1 LREADLSRF
10 FTLEEANA
18 ALELVRPLA
27 ERMAALR
34 KRLSVD
40 QRRQAELVMLVG
52 GNGHGNSA
60 REYAEV
66 SQRLE
71 EDTREMVACAGEI
84 QGLGAIVKDLEL
96 GLVDFP
102 SLRAGEEVLL
112 CWRVGEDEI
121 HFWHPVGEG
130 FSGRRPL

>member
-1 LREADLSRF
+1 
-10 FTLEEANA
+10 
-18 ALELVRPLA
+18 
-27 ERMAALR
+27 MAALR
-34 KRLSVD
+34 KRLTVD
-40 QRRQAELVMLVG
+40 QRRHAQLVVIVG

-71 EDTREMVACAGEI
+71 EDTREMVACAREI
-84 QGLGAIVKDLEL
+84 RGLGAIVKDLER

>member
-1 LREADLSRF
+1 
-10 FTLEEANA
+10 
-18 ALELVRPLA
+18 
-27 ERMAALR
+27 MAALR
-34 KRLSVD
+34 KRLAVD
-40 QRRQAELVMLVG
+40 QRRQAELVVIVG

-60 REYAEV
+60 HEYVEV

-71 EDTREMVACAGEI
+71 EDSREMVACAGEI

>member
-1 LREADLSRF
+1 
-10 FTLEEANA
+10 
-18 ALELVRPLA
+18 
-27 ERMAALR
+27 MAALR
-34 KRLSVD
+34 KRVTVD
-40 QRRQAELVMLVG
+40 QRRQAELVGIVG

-66 SQRLE
+66 SRRLE